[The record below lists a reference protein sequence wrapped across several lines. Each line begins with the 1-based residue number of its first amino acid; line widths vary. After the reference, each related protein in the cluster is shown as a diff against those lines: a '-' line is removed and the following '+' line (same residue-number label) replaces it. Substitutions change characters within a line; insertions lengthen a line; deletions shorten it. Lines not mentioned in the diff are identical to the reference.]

1 MSRRKEPRAAWLVR
15 ALAMGLLAITLTPQE
30 AGARARVWQAL
41 RTCGQDLTQVRFVIL
56 EGDRQTFDRVR
67 LEFGMARAPVLGP
80 RTTEEQ

>member
-1 MSRRKEPRAAWLVR
+1 
-15 ALAMGLLAITLTPQE
+15 
-30 AGARARVWQAL
+30 
-41 RTCGQDLTQVRFVIL
+41 VRFVIL